1 MVIKKISPVWPYLE
15 TVIFI
20 FILALIDQKILTE
33 AYAFRDLA
41 FNPLWIVI
49 FLIAG
54 RYGTAPGLFA
64 GLLCS
69 AYYVYASLIEN
80 FFYGNFAISNADRT
94 VIFSFLFF
102 SAMLGQMYD
111 RILNSYRKLSADH
124 NDLQDQFNNLLT
136 HHWALQKANV
146 ELEKRFVK
154 RQTTMKSLYD
164 MARNLE
170 SLEHNALYLGVIDI
184 MERFIKVKRC
194 CFYLVKAD
202 KSYEL
207 VARSGYDETAMN
219 ALVKKPLNN
228 KLIQKAAHSE
238 AAVSFL
244 DGHEEQISLPETER
258 CLIAAPI
265 RHETTHEL
273 LGIIT
278 VDDAPVLSLN
288 AGNIRVINMITDW
301 AARALDKSHMVDELK
316 EKEIDESKTGT
327 YSYRF
332 FNTRLAEEASRFMR
346 HETPF
351 SVAVLKINNYFDIS
365 SENRESL
372 NNSLREVFSRSIRFH
387 DLICRYRDESMFAI
401 LFPLSDEAE
410 GGFHLRRLGGNL
422 AAAELRPYGDE
433 SLLSFSIFLQTVKEN
448 QPEPMYRLK
457 PEVGAEIVKKA
468 LDARIE
474 KNETIF

>member
-20 FILALIDQKILTE
+20 FILALIDQKVLTE
-33 AYAFRDLA
+33 AYAFRDLV

-54 RYGTAPGLFA
+54 RYGTAPGVFS
-64 GLLCS
+64 GFLC
-69 AYYVYASLIEN
+69 AIYYVYASLVEN
-80 FFYGNFAISNADRT
+80 FFYGEFSINNADRT
-94 VIFSFLFF
+94 VIFTFVFF

-146 ELEKRFVK
+146 ELEKRFVR

-170 SLEHNALYLGVIDI
+170 SLEHDALYLGVIDI
-184 MERFIKVKRC
+184 LERFIKARRC
-194 CFYLVKAD
+194 CFYLAKPD
-202 KSYEL
+202 KSFEL
-207 VARSGYDETAMN
+207 VARSGYKETDN
-219 ALVKKPLNN
+219 ETLLNKPYKN
-228 KLIQKAAHSE
+228 KLFQKAVNSE

-244 DGHEEQISLPETER
+244 EGHEEQTSLPEAER

-265 RHETTHEL
+265 RDETTHAL

-278 VDDAPVLSLN
+278 VDEAPVLSLN
-288 AGNIRVINMITDW
+288 AGNVRVINMVTDW
-301 AARALDKSHMVDELK
+301 AARALNKSQFVDDLK
-316 EKEIDESKTGT
+316 EKEIDEPTTGT

-346 HETPF
+346 HATPF
-351 SVAVLKINNYFDIS
+351 SVAILRINNY
-365 SENRESL
+365 SEIDPRNKQTL
-372 NNSLREVFSRSIRFH
+372 NQSLREVFSRSIRFH

-401 LFPLSDEAE
+401 LFPLSDETE

-422 AAAELRPYGDE
+422 AAAAISPYNNDAP
-433 SLLSFSIFLQTVKEN
+433 LSFSIFMQTVKEN

-457 PEVGAEIVKKA
+457 PEAGAEIVKKA
-468 LDARIE
+468 LEAKLE

>member
-1 MVIKKISPVWPYLE
+1 MVIKKISPAWPYLE

-20 FILALIDQKILTE
+20 FILAIIDQKILTE

-54 RYGTAPGLFA
+54 RYGTAPGVFA

-69 AYYVYASLIEN
+69 AYYIYASLIEN
-80 FFYGNFAISNADRT
+80 FFYGNFSISNSDRT

-111 RILNSYRKLSADH
+111 RILNSYRKLSTDH

-146 ELEKRFVK
+146 ELEKRFVR

-184 MERFIKVKRC
+184 LERFIKARRC
-194 CFYLVKAD
+194 CFYLIKPD
-202 KSYEL
+202 KSFEL
-207 VARSGYDETAMN
+207 VARSGYNEADLKT
-219 ALVKKPLNN
+219 LISKPSINSLC
-228 KLIQKAAHSE
+228 QKAVHSE

-244 DGHEEQISLPETER
+244 DGHEEQTSLPEAER

-273 LGIIT
+273 LGLIT
-278 VDDAPVLSLN
+278 VDEAPVLSFN
-288 AGNIRVINMITDW
+288 AGNMRIINMITDW
-301 AARALDKSHMVDELK
+301 TSRALIKSNMVDELK

-346 HETPF
+346 HSTPF
-351 SVAVLKINNYFDIS
+351 SVAVLRINNF
-365 SENRESL
+365 SEIDQKSL
-372 NNSLREVFSRSIRFH
+372 ETLNQSLREVFSRSIRFH

-422 AAAELRPYGDE
+422 AAAALKPYGDDTP
-433 SLLSFSIFLQTVKEN
+433 LSFSIFLQTVKEN
-448 QPEPMYRLK
+448 QPETMYRLK
-457 PEVGAEIVKKA
+457 PEAGAEIVKKA

-474 KNETIF
+474 KNETII